1 MFLLTNK
8 VLNLFYFFEYSFFF
22 ELFDFFITRLLF
34 VSIFFYLFGLF
45 GIIFSRKN
53 FLISMLFI
61 EIAYVGIFIGFIAA
75 SIHLNNPLGQ
85 LYALLLLIIVA
96 CESTI
101 GLGILLILFKN
112 ETTLNLNK
120 FCRLRG

>member
-1 MFLLTNK
+1 MFILK
-8 VLNLFYFFEYSFFF
+8 GFYFILFYFEYTF
-22 ELFDFFITRLLF
+22 LFDLFDVFVSRLFFI
-34 VSIFFYLFGLF
+34 SIFFYIFGLL
-45 GIIFSRKN
+45 GIVFSRKN
-53 FLISMLFI
+53 FLIAMLFI
-61 EIAYVGIFIGFIAA
+61 EIAYVGLFVGYIAV
-75 SIHLNNPLGQ
+75 SLHLNNPLGQ

-101 GLGILLILFKN
+101 GLGILLILYKN